1 LKKIFWSILL
11 LFLLPFA
18 TVSNAVS
25 IGVKT
30 GDKVAYDI
38 STQGDLEQLGGFGP
52 LGISKAIEGEV
63 TGVSGNIVTI
73 KVTFT
78 FQNETTLTLPGSTT
92 DLGDNLFDF
101 WIIPAGLNKDDQIAK
116 DMYVNETRTETWL
129 GVQRT
134 VCYFAA
140 LRSGGGMTFNM
151 TGHFDRETGI
161 TFSFFVGL
169 FSDGAVQASL
179 TMTIKS
185 ASMISPPPGPAPGI
199 PGFPLESILLGI
211 AISIAALTILRSR
224 RTNPKITA

>member
-1 LKKIFWSILL
+1 LL
-11 LFLLPFA
+11 LFLLSSVS
-18 TVSNAVS
+18 VSNAVS

-30 GDKVAYDI
+30 GDKVAYDVA
-38 STQGDLEQLGGFGP
+38 TQGDLEQLGGLGP
-52 LGISKAIEGEV
+52 LGISKALEGEV
-63 TGVSGNIVTI
+63 TGVSGNVVTI

-78 FQNETTLTLPGSTT
+78 FQNDTEFTIPSTT
-92 DLGDNLFDF
+92 SDLSDDSFDF
-101 WIIPAGLNKDDQIAK
+101 WIIPAGLNVGDKIVT

-134 VCYFAA
+134 VCYTAR
-140 LRSGGGMTFNM
+140 LMGGGGMTFNM

-161 TFSFFVGL
+161 AFSFFVGL

-185 ASMISPPPGPAPGI
+185 ASMISPPPPSPTSGI
-199 PGFPLESILLGI
+199 PGFPIESILLGI

-224 RTNPKITA
+224 RTSPKITV